1 MQNAAALFHSSIP
14 TGRNYKRFLSLST
27 SLSLR
32 DDFIPTFLFSIS
44 FRNSKL
50 DVALT
55 ALDLLSSNHTRISK
69 ALHLVNAN
77 RDQRMMRS
85 LILHRLLWLLRV
97 LIADTVAMDCE
108 MVGVSSQGTKSAL
121 GRVTLVNAWGN
132 VIYDEHVR
140 PIERVVDFRS
150 EISGIR
156 PHNLRKAKDFWT
168 VQKHVA
174 DLMKGRILVG
184 HALHNDLKALLLSH
198 PKKDTRDTSEYMP
211 FKRDGRKSALRD
223 LASLYLGVTIQER
236 EHCPVEDAQAAMAIY
251 QKHKKEWERSIKQQM
266 RSKRKTR
273 KKKKQSKPMDNEVL
287 RRDHVTIVS
296 DTQKFD

>member
-1 MQNAAALFHSSIP
+1 MHDIVGSFVSETGKRKQRPEDDEESHTPSATLAPTSSDCSV
-14 TGRNYKRFLSLST
+14 T
-27 SLSLR
+27 
-32 DDFIPTFLFSIS
+32 
-44 FRNSKL
+44 
-50 DVALT
+50 
-55 ALDLLSSNHTRISK
+55 
-69 ALHLVNAN
+69 
-77 RDQRMMRS
+77 
-85 LILHRLLWLLRV
+85 
-97 LIADTVAMDCE
+97 DTVAMDCE

-132 VIYDEHVR
+132 VIYDEYVR